1 MLRNLKKWN
10 HKKWINPIPGS
21 RQGEIN
27 LDPLE
32 RSLVAHND
40 RMKNDSELRQK
51 YKHNLT
57 EQIEFWIK
65 EFEATRSERLEK
77 NGRFV
82 FSLIKNLTS
91 LISFTNSASICFINY
106 EYCICNF
113 IHYVLTSVICG

>member
-1 MLRNLKKWN
+1 MNILLVYQLIMIRNPMIWYLIKWIHQKWN
-10 HKKWINPIPGS
+10 NPIPGS

-65 EFEATRSERLEK
+65 EFEATRSEKLEK

-82 FSLIKNLTS
+82 FSLRKT
-91 LISFTNSASICFINY
+91 
-106 EYCICNF
+106 
-113 IHYVLTSVICG
+113 